1 MKKSIKIKIPTQTPR
16 NPLVVPSRQ
25 RRAGPMKDRR
35 SSRGG
40 SANSQRELLEQWEE
54 DSALDDFDDE

>member
-1 MKKSIKIKIPTQTPR
+1 MKKTLKIKIPKQTPR

-40 SANSQRELLEQWEE
+40 SVNSQRDLLDEWEE
-54 DSALDDFDDE
+54 DSDHADD